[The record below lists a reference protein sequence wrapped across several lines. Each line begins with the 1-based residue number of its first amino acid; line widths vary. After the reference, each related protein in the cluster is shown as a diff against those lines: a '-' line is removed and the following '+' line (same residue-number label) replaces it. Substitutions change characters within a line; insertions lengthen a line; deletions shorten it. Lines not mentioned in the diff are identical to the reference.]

1 MLKGVS
7 RQILEIVQT
16 ENPYFER
23 AFLVVRPACQ
33 DFSAAQLNKAAH
45 KFLQQQSPYSGL
57 KRARSRQ
64 VLSFLLCVLAGVTGG
79 VALSFLFSFFV

>member
-7 RQILEIVQT
+7 RQILEIAQT

-23 AFLVVRPACQ
+23 AFLVVRPVCQ
-33 DFSAAQLNKAAH
+33 DFSATQLNKAAH
-45 KFLQQQSPYSGL
+45 RFLQQQSPYSGL

-64 VLSFLLCVLAGVTGG
+64 VLSSLLCVLAGVTGG